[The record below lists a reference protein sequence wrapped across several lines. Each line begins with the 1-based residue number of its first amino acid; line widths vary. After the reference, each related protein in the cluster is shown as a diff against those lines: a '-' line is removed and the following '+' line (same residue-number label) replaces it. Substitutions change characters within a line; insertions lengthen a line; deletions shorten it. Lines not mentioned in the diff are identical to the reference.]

1 MLNSIAAT
9 WSNRLNDTQF
19 KPEVSEIMNSFDH
32 VLTARQGGTVSTN
45 KVLRNTYALLSM
57 TLLFSALTAG
67 VGMVMGVSPT
77 VGMISTLGAIGL
89 LWLVL
94 PRTEN
99 SSAGIAVVFAFA
111 GLMGLGLGPMLTHYL
126 AFAGGPRLV
135 ATALGGTGV
144 IFLGLSGYALTT
156 RRDFSFMGGFLF
168 VGLIVALV
176 AIIANLFLAI
186 PALSLAISGVVV
198 LLMSALILF
207 DTSRIINGGET
218 NYLRATVSLY
228 LDIYNLFIHLLHLL
242 SVFAGGD
249 D

>member
-1 MLNSIAAT
+1 
-9 WSNRLNDTQF
+9 
-19 KPEVSEIMNSFDH
+19 
-32 VLTARQGGTVSTN
+32 
-45 KVLRNTYALLSM
+45 
-57 TLLFSALTAG
+57 
-67 VGMVMGVSPT
+67 
-77 VGMISTLGAIGL
+77 
-89 LWLVL
+89 
-94 PRTEN
+94 
-99 SSAGIAVVFAFA
+99 
-111 GLMGLGLGPMLTHYL
+111 
-126 AFAGGPRLV
+126 
-135 ATALGGTGV
+135 
-144 IFLGLSGYALTT
+144 
-156 RRDFSFMGGFLF
+156 FMGGFLF

-218 NYLRATVSLY
+218 NYLRATVALY

>member
-1 MLNSIAAT
+1 MSTLD
-9 WSNRLNDTQF
+9 R
-19 KPEVSEIMNSFDH
+19 
-32 VLTARQGGTVSTN
+32 VLPQRQDAVISTN
-45 KVLRNTYALLSM
+45 KVIRNTYTLLSM

-67 VGMVMGVSPT
+67 VGMAIGLSSGM
-77 VGMISTLGAIGL
+77 GMIASLGAIGL

-99 SSAGIAVVFAFA
+99 SAAGVAVVFGIT
-111 GLMGLGLGPMLTHYL
+111 GLLGLGLGPLLSHYL
-126 AFAGGPRLV
+126 AIPGGGKLV
-135 ATALGGTGV
+135 ATAMGGTGAV
-144 IFLGLSGYALTT
+144 FLGLSAYALTT
-156 RRDFSFMGGFLF
+156 KRDFSFMGGFLF

-176 AIIANLFLAI
+176 AMIANLFLEI

-198 LLMSALILF
+198 LLMSAMILF

-218 NYLRATVSLY
+218 NYLRATVALY

-242 SVFAGGD
+242 TAFAGGD

>member
-1 MLNSIAAT
+1 MSTLD
-9 WSNRLNDTQF
+9 R
-19 KPEVSEIMNSFDH
+19 
-32 VLTARQGGTVSTN
+32 VLTGRQDTVIATN
-45 KVLRNTYALLSM
+45 KVIRNTYILLSM
-57 TLLFSALTAG
+57 TLLFSAVTAG
-67 VGMVMGVSPT
+67 AGMAIGISP
-77 VGMISTLGAIGL
+77 GMSMIASLGAIGL

-99 SSAGIAVVFAFA
+99 SSAGIAVVFAIT
-111 GLMGLGLGPMLTHYL
+111 GLLGLGLGPLISHYL
-126 AFAGGPRLV
+126 AIPGGGRLV

-168 VGLIVALV
+168 VGLVVALV
-176 AIIANLFLAI
+176 AMIANLFLEI
-186 PALSLAISGVVV
+186 PALSLAISAIIV
-198 LLMSALILF
+198 LLMSAMILF

-228 LDIYNLFIHLLHLL
+228 LDFYNLFIHLLNLL
-242 SVFAGGD
+242 SAFAGGD

>member
-1 MLNSIAAT
+1 MSTLD
-9 WSNRLNDTQF
+9 R
-19 KPEVSEIMNSFDH
+19 
-32 VLTARQGGTVSTN
+32 VLPQRQDAVISTN
-45 KVLRNTYALLSM
+45 KVIRNTYTLLSM

-67 VGMVMGVSPT
+67 VGMAIGLSSGM
-77 VGMISTLGAIGL
+77 GMIASLGAIGL

-99 SSAGIAVVFAFA
+99 SAAGVAVVFGIT
-111 GLMGLGLGPMLTHYL
+111 GLLGLGLGPLLSHYL
-126 AFAGGPRLV
+126 AIPGGGKLV
-135 ATALGGTGV
+135 ATAMGGTGAV
-144 IFLGLSGYALTT
+144 FLGLSAYALTT
-156 RRDFSFMGGFLF
+156 KRDFNFMGGFLF

-176 AIIANLFLAI
+176 AMIANLFLEI

-198 LLMSALILF
+198 LLMSAMILF

-218 NYLRATVSLY
+218 NYLRATVALY

-242 SVFAGGD
+242 TAFAGGD